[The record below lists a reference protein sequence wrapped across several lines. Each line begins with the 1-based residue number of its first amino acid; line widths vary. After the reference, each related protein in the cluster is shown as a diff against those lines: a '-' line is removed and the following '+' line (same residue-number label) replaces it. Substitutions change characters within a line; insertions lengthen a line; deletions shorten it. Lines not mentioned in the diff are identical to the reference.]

1 MLGAGQSG
9 RVTSGAAAACGR
21 RDVFAALGLAAAA
34 VSVLAGC
41 GPIGA
46 LAPTSSPVAD
56 PANSGDASAPETSP
70 PTSPNSSPGA
80 AGEPTSAPTEGAPT
94 EPPSVDPP
102 SVAPLGGTP
111 PPVFPLPYAVEPA
124 LQYGGDGSV
133 EVAASYDFAIACDGP
148 AQLWFD
154 DGDATEASEADGPVV
169 DCSGVT
175 LQLMIGVP
183 GSVAWLWASPEIALI
198 VERRETGAAPF
209 SAGGSTPLRDAIA
222 YRLSGPTTVTVSCAS
237 TNGTVVLAGLTASC
251 AGVEYLPFT
260 DMPAAA
266 ALDELTLPPDYRGL
280 VSVSQ

>member
-9 RVTSGAAAACGR
+9 RVTSGAADARGR
-21 RDVFAALGLAAAA
+21 RDVLAALGLAAAA

-41 GPIGA
+41 GPTGA

-56 PANSGDASAPETSP
+56 PADSGDASAPETS
-70 PTSPNSSPGA
+70 SGA
-80 AGEPTSAPTEGAPT
+80 EGEPSTAAPTAAATDEPSA
-94 EPPSVDPP
+94 PPSVDPP
-102 SVAPLGGTP
+102 SVAPPGGTP

-133 EVAASYDFAIACDGP
+133 EVAASYDFAIACDGA

-183 GSVAWLWASPEIALI
+183 GSVAWLWASPEISLI
-198 VERRETGAAPF
+198 TDRRETGTAF
-209 SAGGSTPLRDAIA
+209 SAATPLRAA
-222 YRLSGPTTVTVSCAS
+222 LASRLSGPTTVTVSCAS

-251 AGVEYLPFT
+251 AGAESVSFADVPV
-260 DMPAAA
+260 AAV
-266 ALDELTLPPDYRGL
+266 LDELTLPPDFRGL
-280 VSVSQ
+280 ISVSQ